1 MFSFQIHITFH
12 EKLYLNAKSISDYAN
27 AKHQIYRDNQLK
39 TCKYTRHISVYGEL
53 VCETVLK
60 GCRIS

>member
-39 TCKYTRHISVYGEL
+39 TYVNIPVIYVYMER
-53 VCETVLK
+53 E
-60 GCRIS
+60 S

>member
-1 MFSFQIHITFH
+1 MLSFQIHITFH

-39 TCKYTRHISVYGEL
+39 TYVNIPVIYVYMESYC
-53 VCETVLK
+53 VK
-60 GCRIS
+60 QS